1 MKALRSSPKPFA
13 IVLWGAMLATLLVA
27 ATTSAFGDEKKQKR
41 KPPEMLQDVVLGQID
56 MKNPML
62 RARKFS
68 MPPGAKSPTHRH
80 DGPGIRYV
88 LDGEITIYWK
98 DGTKHTYGPGDTY
111 FEGPGENHP
120 PHDMSAANEGDKP
133 VIVYIVDLH
142 PGE

>member
-1 MKALRSSPKPFA
+1 MKTLSQNLKPFFL
-13 IVLWGAMLATLLVA
+13 ILSGAMLATLLVLA
-27 ATTSAFGDEKKQKR
+27 GTAFGGEKHKHKT
-41 KPPEMLQDVVLGQID
+41 PGALQDVALGD
-56 MKNPML
+56 LNMKNPMM
-62 RARKFS
+62 RARKFT
-68 MPPGAKSPTHRH
+68 MAPGHKSPDHKH

-111 FEGPGENHP
+111 FEGPGANHP

-133 VIVYIVDLH
+133 VTVYIVDLH